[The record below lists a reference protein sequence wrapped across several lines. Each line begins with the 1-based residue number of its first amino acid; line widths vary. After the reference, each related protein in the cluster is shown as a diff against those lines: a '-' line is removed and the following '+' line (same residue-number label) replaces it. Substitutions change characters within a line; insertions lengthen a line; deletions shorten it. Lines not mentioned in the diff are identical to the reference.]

1 MNSSAKCAASAVE
14 LVADKAT
21 HTNFDP
27 KQKVGPRAAKL
38 MEAHGVVGRAMTND
52 LLGFCPPL
60 IVTEREIDEII
71 DGTEKALND
80 LALQLRREKLTV
92 VA

>member
-1 MNSSAKCAASAVE
+1 
-14 LVADKAT
+14 
-21 HTNFDP
+21 
-27 KQKVGPRAAKL
+27 
-38 MEAHGVVGRAMTND
+38 MTND

-60 IVTEREIDEII
+60 IVTEGEIDEML

-92 VA
+92 VS